1 MPGTTYNSKFDR
13 ISLSDHAGTAFRGG
27 HMGDRTTRFWVAVLL
42 TGMDIA
48 VFQHF
53 FGVIWLTWSGVEWI
67 RMVLL
72 STLALWAGSA
82 AVLWLHIYYDL
93 RHLLYERRSARTLNV
108 ASIPADLREDS
119 DV

>member
-1 MPGTTYNSKFDR
+1 
-13 ISLSDHAGTAFRGG
+13 
-27 HMGDRTTRFWVAVLL
+27 MGDRTTRFWVAVLL

-53 FGVIWLTWSGVEWI
+53 LRVIWQAWPGVEWI

-82 AVLWLHIYYDL
+82 AVLWLHVYYDL
-93 RHLLYERRSARTLNV
+93 RQLLYERRIARTLNV
-108 ASIPADLREDS
+108 APMQAELREDS

>member
-1 MPGTTYNSKFDR
+1 
-13 ISLSDHAGTAFRGG
+13 
-27 HMGDRTTRFWVAVLL
+27 MGDRTTRFWVAVLL

-53 FGVIWLTWSGVEWI
+53 LGVIWQAWPGVEWI

-82 AVLWLHIYYDL
+82 AVLWLHVYYDL
-93 RHLLYERRSARTLNV
+93 RQLLYERRIARTLNV
-108 ASIPADLREDS
+108 APLPAELREDS